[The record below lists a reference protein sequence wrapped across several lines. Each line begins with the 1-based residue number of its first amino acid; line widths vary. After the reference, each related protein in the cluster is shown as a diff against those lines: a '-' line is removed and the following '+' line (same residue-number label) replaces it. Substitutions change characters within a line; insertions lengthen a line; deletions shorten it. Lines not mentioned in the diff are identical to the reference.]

1 MNQVPCG
8 AKMQASDGREGKVE
22 MKVNT
27 WHEGEE
33 EKWHSEAM
41 AQLQLLWPL
50 NK

>member
-1 MNQVPCG
+1 
-8 AKMQASDGREGKVE
+8 
-22 MKVNT
+22 MKGDDT
-27 WHEGEE
+27 WLEKAGQRRAEA